1 MKYTRKD
8 GVWEREK
15 CPRRSREHKEDRKM
29 AEGLKMVED
38 RKIAGDRK
46 MAGGLREIEEQKETK
61 ESWRKLTTIRRN
73 PWQGTGG
80 VPEIRKNHREM

>member
-15 CPRRSREHKEDRKM
+15 CPQRSREHKEDRKM

-38 RKIAGDRK
+38 RKI
-46 MAGGLREIEEQKETK
+46 AGGLREIEEQKETK

>member
-15 CPRRSREHKEDRKM
+15 CPQRSREHKEDRKM
-29 AEGLKMVED
+29 AEGLKM
-38 RKIAGDRK
+38 AGDRK

>member
-29 AEGLKMVED
+29 AEGLKMVE
-38 RKIAGDRK
+38 DRK

>member
-15 CPRRSREHKEDRKM
+15 CSQRSREHKEDRKM
-29 AEGLKMVED
+29 AEGL
-38 RKIAGDRK
+38 
-46 MAGGLREIEEQKETK
+46 REIEEQKEAK